1 MRSYCRKLKRWDNA
15 PIIEGA
21 VYPREQA
28 MSLFHRAKR
37 APDTSRA
44 VREAPAVDSALL
56 RQLVPLAELTP
67 DDLDEVRRKA
77 EVRELSAGTRL
88 FVAGRDDRRVYY
100 LLQGQV
106 QIVDGA
112 GNTTEVRAGT
122 EQSRHPLAPGRPRRA
137 TALARSPIRYL
148 CLDAD
153 LMEVLCSTAPAP
165 TAVEEITVDDED
177 VENRVFYRV
186 YEDYMADR
194 LEVPSLPDLAVR
206 IREAVQDPDV
216 GPGQVAR
223 IVQVDPPLVAHL
235 VRIANSALY
244 VSAKPAQDIRE
255 AIVRMGLTAAR
266 DQVVGFT
273 LKNMFNA
280 RFKFMEER
288 MWELW
293 RHSCMVGAIAFVLAR
308 FLRGVNP
315 EQALLAGLLNDI
327 GTSVLLTHVGAH
339 PELMADKGK
348 LDEAIARLQ
357 GQIGAMV
364 LRKWSFPDELV
375 AVPLESRT
383 WDRDSGPK
391 PDLCDVVLLAQ
402 LHANQT
408 DPKEGLVLP
417 PMDTL
422 PAFQKLDD
430 AQLTPDMRLQAV
442 EEAQNEMAEIQHSLL
457 V

>member
-1 MRSYCRKLKRWDNA
+1 MPLFQKAKTVPEN
-15 PIIEGA
+15 PQT
-21 VYPREQA
+21 EQA
-28 MSLFHRAKR
+28 
-37 APDTSRA
+37 APT
-44 VREAPAVDSALL
+44 VDSASL
-56 RQLVPLAELTP
+56 RQLVPMAELSP
-67 DDLDEVRRKA
+67 DALDEVRRKA
-77 EVRELSAGTRL
+77 GVRELAEGAEL
-88 FVAGRDDRRVYY
+88 FVADQDDQQVYY

-106 QIVDGA
+106 QVVEVDGQA
-112 GNTTEVRAGT
+112 TEVRAGT
-122 EQSRHPLAPGRPRRA
+122 EESRHPLAPGRPRRA
-137 TALARSPIRYL
+137 TAVARSRIRCL

-153 LMEVLCSTAPAP
+153 LMEVLCPAAPAEP
-165 TAVEEITVDDED
+165 TVEEITADDED

-216 GPGQVAR
+216 GPGEVAR

-244 VSAKPAQDIRE
+244 MGAKPAQDIRE

-273 LKNMFNA
+273 LKNMYSA
-280 RFKFMEER
+280 KFSFLEER
-288 MWELW
+288 MRELW
-293 RHSCMVGAIAFVLAR
+293 RRSCMVGAIAFVLAR
-308 FLRGVNP
+308 FAGGINP
-315 EQALLAGLLNDI
+315 EQALLAGLVNDI

-348 LDEAIARLQ
+348 LEATLARLQ
-357 GQIGAMV
+357 GQVGAMV

-402 LHANQT
+402 LHANLSNPQ
-408 DPKEGLVLP
+408 EGLVLP
-417 PMDTL
+417 PMDTV
-422 PAFQKLDD
+422 PAFKKLDD